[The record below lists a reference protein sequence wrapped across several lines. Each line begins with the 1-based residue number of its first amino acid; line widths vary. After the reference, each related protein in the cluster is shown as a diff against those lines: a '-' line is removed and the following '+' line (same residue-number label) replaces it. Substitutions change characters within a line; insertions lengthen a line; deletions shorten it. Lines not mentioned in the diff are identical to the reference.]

1 MRYGKLTSKELKN
14 NVFGVIGRRR
24 AEVKVSSSLAL
35 DCASFSFE
43 GDTLITS
50 DPITG
55 AAENIGSLAIKVNAN
70 DIISCGGEPV
80 AVLLT
85 IIAPPNTQV
94 EQIKKIMEDA
104 EQEAIA
110 QNMEIIG
117 GHTEFSDAV
126 SRIIV
131 CCTAVGKSSKPI
143 FADKAQVGDDIIMT
157 KYAAL
162 EGTAIIAADMGKK
175 LEGILSK
182 EELDFARSA
191 SAHLSIAK
199 EGMLAAKLNVN
210 AMHDITEGG
219 VIGAVAELAEA
230 SGVGAKLYADKIPV
244 LEVTSKIAAAFN
256 IDPLR
261 LISSGSLLI
270 CAPDGEKIAK
280 ELEGAGVKATV
291 IGKISKGNKT
301 VLIKGGKAIEVS
313 AEADHLFKEK
323 PNKYSC

>member
-14 NVFGVIGRRR
+14 NVFDVIGRRR

-55 AAENIGSLAIKVNAN
+55 AAENIASLAIKVNAN

-131 CCTAVGKSSKPI
+131 CCTAVGKSSNPI

-191 SAHLSIAK
+191 SVHLSIAK

-313 AEADHLFKEK
+313 AEADHLFKIEV
-323 PNKYSC
+323 